1 VPAEFWTQGIRV
13 LARELRAGTFS
24 APELTGAYLKRI
36 NAVNPSLNAIVT
48 LDEEGALQ
56 AAARAAINFGTNF

>member
-1 VPAEFWTQGIRV
+1 MPAELWTQGIRV

-24 APELTGAYLKRI
+24 ATEFTGAYLKRI

-48 LDEEGALQ
+48 LDHEAGV
-56 AAARAAINFGTNF
+56 RS